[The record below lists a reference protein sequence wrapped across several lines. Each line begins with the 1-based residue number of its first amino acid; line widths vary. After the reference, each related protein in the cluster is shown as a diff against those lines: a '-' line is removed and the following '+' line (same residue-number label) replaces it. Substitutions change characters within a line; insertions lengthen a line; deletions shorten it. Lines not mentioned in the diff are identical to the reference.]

1 MLTECPW
8 DQRCKSEECAS
19 LCAHGKLCELMWAD
33 IYKTTYCVPL
43 TLSEDGCVNAHGRDH
58 DWCVT
63 IINQRIKSTWV
74 AQLSTSLLCI
84 SSSNVFN
91 SNIGMLSEKC
101 HFSLRAQRVELTL
114 QTEAVQLKLIFSVY
128 TEGNSANRAC
138 SYTSTLHCNKPAGSK
153 NCKLLSNQAVK
164 TCAVADKGAW
174 VLSLSADHHLVTV
187 L

>member
-128 TEGNSANRAC
+128 TEGNMWKKVAPCELMQTYLLLRC
-138 SYTSTLHCNKPAGSK
+138 SGQSRRIIPA
-153 NCKLLSNQAVK
+153 
-164 TCAVADKGAW
+164 
-174 VLSLSADHHLVTV
+174 VLRP
-187 L
+187 